1 MNKIL
6 EKQLGF
12 WREFAICLAIALIS
26 RGTMFFGINLSADDY
41 GFLNFSEKVEIWPF
55 AVELRVFA
63 FILIIILNLLGAS
76 PPFVGFLWSVI
87 FNIGFVVFGL
97 LAMQMLVPKSGSIAK
112 IAGVCLFLLF
122 PYHSDYLSYCIAA
135 PTISTMLI
143 IGICSMYFCLISRKI
158 WWLCLFGMTY
168 AVSGQIT
175 FVYLFMVVIFGFLI
189 WVFQAI
195 GEGALAK
202 SGFLKIAKP
211 WFIRLGTLL
220 LGAILYLAVNKI
232 IILFLGMNSGSRLV
246 FADLDGIKEN
256 IIMAAK
262 QVYYFFFKADVV
274 QPLSVKI
281 LQFGFF
287 GAVFFAGLQLS
298 LRKSRVNLKLLFLWL
313 LAMGFVFLSML
324 FIMGAVFPLKEPPLN
339 PRTLSALGVYWA
351 GVFAL
356 AVSITSGRLQRAAI
370 WLGVFVAF
378 CYAINSNRQA
388 LDFARINE
396 RDRFVASRMVERL
409 SLLEGFPNLRTVV
422 LTNTHHT
429 FNLDRISTE
438 SSGFNISSLYRNW
451 SSVAVLREVSGTPFT
466 LPTEDDRKLAENLA
480 QVKPEWP
487 APGSVFIEGD
497 VGVVVLPKREKLNPQ
512 EPNP

>member
-1 MNKIL
+1 MNNIL
-6 EKQLGF
+6 EKQLGI
-12 WREFAICLAIALIS
+12 WREFAICLAIALIA
-26 RGTMFFGINLSADDY
+26 RGSMFFGINLSADDY
-41 GFLNFSEKVEIWPF
+41 SFLNFSEKVEIWPF
-55 AVELRVFA
+55 ALELRLFA
-63 FILIIILNLLGAS
+63 FIWIFILNFLGAS

-97 LAMQMLVPKSGSIAK
+97 LAMQMLVPKSRSIAK

-122 PYHSDYLSYCIAA
+122 PYHSDYLSYYIAA
-135 PTISTMLI
+135 PTISSMLI
-143 IGICSMYFCLISRKI
+143 IGICSMYFCISSRKI
-158 WWLCLFGMTY
+158 WCLCILGMTY

-175 FVYLFMVVIFGFLI
+175 FIYLFMLVIFGIFI
-189 WVFQAI
+189 CVFQGI
-195 GEGALAK
+195 GEETLAK
-202 SGFLKIAKP
+202 PSFLKSAKP

-220 LGAILYLAVNKI
+220 LGAILYVAVNKI
-232 IILFLGMNSGSRLV
+232 IILFLGMKTGSRLV

-256 IIMAAK
+256 IIIAAQ

-274 QPLSVKI
+274 QPVSVKI
-281 LQFGFF
+281 LQLGFF
-287 GAVFFAGLQLS
+287 GVVFFGGLKLS
-298 LRKSRVNLKLLFLWL
+298 FRKSSGNLKLLFLWL
-313 LAMGFVFLSML
+313 IAMGFVFLSMI
-324 FIMGAVFPLKEPPLN
+324 FIMGAVLPLKEPPLN

-356 AVSITSGRLQRAAI
+356 AVSTTTSRLQSAAI

-409 SLLEGFPNLRTVV
+409 SLLEGFSKLRTVV
-422 LTNTHHT
+422 LTNTHHR

-438 SSGFNISSLYRNW
+438 SSGFNNSSLYRNW
-451 SSVAVLREVSGTPFT
+451 SSLAVLREVSGTPFT
-466 LPTEDDRKLAENLA
+466 PPTEDDRKLAENLA

-487 APGSVFIEGD
+487 APGSVFIERD
-497 VGVVVLPKREKLNPQ
+497 VGVVVLPRREKLNQQ